1 MQLRASSPWH
11 CLAPTLGRVG
21 GDGQGLA
28 HPTYPQEDLLGP
40 GWRLPNWC
48 PDQLSWPAK
57 NPSSSQKVA
66 RPTDKTR
73 GPTSKWKGPGARSW
87 HPVLRASS
95 LCQFGGSHK
104 ATGPSSAVL
113 VPADSGAGLPQCTAG
128 IGPASAFPCVGGWN
142 RSPTAPLSLHLV
154 LKVVTTQLL
163 GGHMQCRPL
172 RDGGPVPTELLSDGD
187 RSPPHSSAEAVAR
200 SVLCPVLAEMSL
212 VCGFGSWA
220 KTNTS

>member
-1 MQLRASSPWH
+1 MRPRHGQWLGGCWLDGGGGDLKGHCLPQGSLLTLQLRASSPWH

-104 ATGPSSAVL
+104 ATGPSSAVGRPPS
-113 VPADSGAGLPQCTAG
+113 VHGRHRPGLG
-128 IGPASAFPCVGGWN
+128 V
-142 RSPTAPLSLHLV
+142 
-154 LKVVTTQLL
+154 
-163 GGHMQCRPL
+163 PL
-172 RDGGPVPTELLSDGD
+172 RRGVEQV
-187 RSPPHSSAEAVAR
+187 PHSSPLPPPR
-200 SVLCPVLAEMSL
+200 TLRL
-212 VCGFGSWA
+212 
-220 KTNTS
+220 